1 MFVRI
6 SGFGEHSGVQLPV
19 ELRNPTTNC
28 TSAVLVLIRWL
39 SPHPNAILRDA
50 GHRPVCPSPFDIN
63 HALWKFSVL
72 PHQRVVLQRRNAEAQ
87 LSMFQGSIDAEKREH
102 VHSLSRARYDLIQVE
117 AIDKFMNYTTI
128 DSDRNTIMETVTIPF
143 IW

>member
-19 ELRNPTTNC
+19 ALRNPIANC
-28 TSAVLVLIRWL
+28 TNVVLMLIRWL

-50 GHRPVCPSPFDIN
+50 DLRPVCPSPFDIN

-72 PHQRVVLQRRNAEAQ
+72 PRQRVALHRRNAEAH
-87 LSMFQGSIDAEKREH
+87 LSIFQGSTDVEKREH
-102 VHSLSRARYDLIQVE
+102 VHSLRRARYDLVQVE
-117 AIDKFMNYTTI
+117 SIDKFMNCTTMGN
-128 DSDRNTIMETVTIPF
+128 DRNTIMETVTIPF
-143 IW
+143 M